1 MQQPTW
7 FQSTSSLSGTQEIMF
22 QRHLKF
28 DVHCHWSETPPI
40 YRIYVDNDMIV
51 ERTFG
56 WPGYNVYIQENMVC
70 DLAPGVHC
78 VRIENCNESG
88 DLQLLKLRVD
98 NQEMPKQP
106 GKDGYANKQWTFACN
121 Y

>member
-1 MQQPTW
+1 
-7 FQSTSSLSGTQEIMF
+7 MF

-88 DLQLLKLRVD
+88 DLQLLKLLVD